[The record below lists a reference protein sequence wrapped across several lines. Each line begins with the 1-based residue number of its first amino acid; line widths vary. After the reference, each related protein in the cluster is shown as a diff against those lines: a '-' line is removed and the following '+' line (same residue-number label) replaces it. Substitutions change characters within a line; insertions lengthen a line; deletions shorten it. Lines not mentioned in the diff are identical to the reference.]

1 MIYRGSGDTRHAPAR
16 DGSIATMNALLTLL
30 PDFAIIAIGAFI
42 GRHIP
47 DAGWRQIDWL
57 SYNILY
63 PALLFAAASQRRIE
77 PDALLLLG
85 LLACAIVTSGFLL
98 SAGASR
104 LSVDGPANR
113 AGKLQNGWRFNTAL
127 GFVAVA
133 ALPTSATAILAIVVG
148 IAIPLANL
156 FAILAFSHGQS
167 LSPKA
172 VLREVALNPFL
183 LASVAGVVTGLSGQ
197 AVPFLLSALVD
208 RLADAAIPVVLL
220 SLGAAL
226 RSVSLWPPE
235 RYAIALHAIKL
246 LILPALVWSV
256 TVLGSFNGIVAA
268 TLLIFSALPTASAAH
283 VLAVRYG
290 ADRGS
295 VALVV
300 LQSSALGLIT
310 LPIWT
315 AVAVRLAT

>member
-1 MIYRGSGDTRHAPAR
+1 
-16 DGSIATMNALLTLL
+16 MNALLTLL
-30 PDFAIIAIGAFI
+30 PDFAIIAIGACI
-42 GRHIP
+42 GRYIP

-85 LLACAIVTSGFLL
+85 LLAFAVVSTGFLL
-98 SAGASR
+98 STRISR
-104 LSVDGPANR
+104 LSTDGPATR
-113 AGKLQNGWRFNTAL
+113 AGKLQNAWRFNTAL

-133 ALPTSATAILAIVVG
+133 ALPSSASAILAIIVG

-156 FAILAFSHGQS
+156 YAILALTRGQS

-172 VLREVALNPFL
+172 VLEEVALNPFL
-183 LASVAGVVTGLSGQ
+183 LASVAGVVVGLSGQ
-197 AVPFLLSALVD
+197 PVPALLSALVD

-226 RSVSLWPPE
+226 RSVRLWPPE
-235 RYAIALHAIKL
+235 RYAIALHVIKL
-246 LILPALVWSV
+246 MVLPALVW
-256 TVLGSFNGIVAA
+256 TIAVLFRLDGIVAA
-268 TLLIFSALPTASAAH
+268 TLLVFSALPTASAAH

-300 LQSSALGLIT
+300 LQSSAIGLIT
-310 LPIWT
+310 LPFWT
-315 AVAVRLAT
+315 AVAVRLAEQ